1 MKIKNIDISGLTKR
15 QQTTMQRHAKHHTK
29 SHIDVMV
36 KAMMKGATFTASH
49 KQAMKKVG
57 K

>member
-1 MKIKNIDISGLTKR
+1 MASSGAEVPNAT
-15 QQTTMQRHAKHHTK
+15 
-29 SHIDVMV
+29 SV

-49 KQAMKKVG
+49 KQAMRKVG

>member
-1 MKIKNIDISGLTKR
+1 MKIKNIDISSLTKR
-15 QQTTMQRHAKHHTK
+15 QQTSMKRHAKHHTK
-29 SHIDVMV
+29 NHIDVMV
-36 KAMMKGATFTASH
+36 KAMMQGATFTASH